1 MIKKFFSFFTCFII
15 LTAAAFAQQAEV
27 FRHLNQKQGLS
38 HNRITCILQDNRGLI
53 WVGTED
59 GLNRYNGY
67 KVDVYKHDPSDSSSI
82 SNNGIRSLFQD
93 GKGTLWIG
101 TDDGL
106 NYFDVS
112 TEKFKYYKHS
122 AGKNSLSNNQVTCME
137 QEIGRAHV

>member
-1 MIKKFFSFFTCFII
+1 MQRLFTFFICFFIHACSVY
-15 LTAAAFAQQAEV
+15 AQQSEV
-27 FRHLNQKQGLS
+27 FRHLNNKQGLS
-38 HNRITCILQDNRGLI
+38 HNRVTCILQDNRGLI

-82 SNNGIRSLFQD
+82 SNNGIRCLFQD

-106 NYFDVS
+106 NYFDLS
-112 TEKFKYYKHS
+112 TEKFHCYKHTD
-122 AGKNSLSNNQVTCME
+122 GQNSISNNQVTCME
-137 QEIGRAHV
+137 